1 MGNNQ
6 ARKDTLQ

>member
-6 ARKDTLQ
+6 AK